1 MNNSRI
7 CIIAC
12 FVSIAMLF
20 SCNKEKIPFGTE
32 VLQDDDF
39 IGAYVD
45 STSVTVSY
53 IPVKDDSIRSSKITY
68 MIGSTSFAD
77 GTQTRA
83 DFMSRF
89 YFTSLTAPL
98 KECTLDSICF
108 IMYERSQYIGDTNK
122 TQTIQIYELTD
133 SITKNH
139 CKAYYED
146 AVIPQNL
153 VETGLLIGQKSYKP
167 VFDTSSNFSF
177 KFPQQYAANVF
188 ARIQAIYDQT
198 KDVQTIDSLFIKTF
212 KGLYVT
218 SAYQNAAILN
228 VYPQISIYVSK
239 GTTKYRVD
247 LAPTA
252 TPYTA
257 TSTKDPSLV
266 YLQALSM
273 FHHIYS
279 TEVTSTLNSK
289 GDVAYVQG
297 FSGIKTRVALQG
309 IGAWQDSSVVFN
321 SIKLYVPYVLDTKPN
336 FAPAKMPQLL
346 VYNPLGTKVLT
357 LECYTYDSTYYIY
370 NLNALMPQ
378 ANNNKYNPNN
388 YMFELV
394 MPENNL
400 YGNMLKI
407 DALVKQSKLKII
419 YTK

>member
-1 MNNSRI
+1 
-7 CIIAC
+7 
-12 FVSIAMLF
+12 L
-20 SCNKEKIPFGTE
+20 
-32 VLQDDDF
+32 
-39 IGAYVD
+39 
-45 STSVTVSY
+45 
-53 IPVKDDSIRSSKITY
+53 
-68 MIGSTSFAD
+68 
-77 GTQTRA
+77 
-83 DFMSRF
+83 
-89 YFTSLTAPL
+89 
-98 KECTLDSICF
+98 
-108 IMYERSQYIGDTNK
+108 YERSQYFGDTNK

-239 GTTKYRVD
+239 GNYQNTVLI

-321 SIKLYVPYVLDTKPN
+321 SIKLYVPITDTKPN
-336 FAPAKMPQLL
+336 L
-346 VYNPLGTKVLT
+346 PLQK
-357 LECYTYDSTYYIY
+357 C
-370 NLNALMPQ
+370 
-378 ANNNKYNPNN
+378 PN
-388 YMFELV
+388 Y
-394 MPENNL
+394 
-400 YGNMLKI
+400 
-407 DALVKQSKLKII
+407 
-419 YTK
+419 